1 MSTMFLQ
8 FLLVLLVAIHATLA
22 CLCKPMTLSE
32 AMCSSTTVVLARV
45 SDGQPH
51 KVSDVAYRRYLLN
64 VSSTLREDDTKM
76 SMNDRQGA
84 LLFPEAVSDCGG
96 ILTDGL
102 DYVIAG
108 SVDSNGELV
117 SASCFYHNPYEYLAN
132 DAIYMKILIGQL
144 DCKDVSM
151 NICPDSSKTYNTI

>member
-32 AMCSSTTVVLARV
+32 AMCSSTTVVQARV

-51 KVSDVAYRRYLLN
+51 TVSDIAYRRYRLD
-64 VSSTLREDDTKM
+64 VSRTFREEVTKM
-76 SMNDRQGA
+76 SINDSHA
-84 LLFPEAVSDCGG
+84 TLLFPEAVSDCGG

-117 SASCFYHNPYEYLAN
+117 TAFCFHYTPYVYIAN
-132 DAIYMKILIGQL
+132 KELYTNILQGQL
-144 DCKDVSM
+144 DCKDVPI
-151 NICPDSSKTYNTI
+151 NLCPNSS